1 MMNLDNLIEQLKR
14 DPHFM
19 EQVTHWHTQPVRE
32 ASYVPLPDDIAPPL
46 AGLLEAR
53 GIQQLYSHQLEAY
66 RKARKGRNIVVVTP
80 TASGKTLSYNLPV
93 VQTLL
98 EHPEM
103 RALYL
108 FPTKALSQDQQAELN
123 EVVMGGG
130 LPLKVSTYDGDT
142 PQSLRVSARDSGRI
156 VISNPDMLHAGVL
169 PNHPKWIKFLSN
181 LRFIVIDEV
190 HSYRGVFG
198 SHMTNVIRRLKR
210 IARFYGS
217 SPQFI
222 LCSATIGN
230 PRELAERIVEEEVD
244 LIDNNGAPAG
254 EKHVIMYNPPLV
266 DPVQGI
272 RRGVVL
278 ESRNIAVRLLRS
290 RIKTIVFARS
300 RLRTELIASYIKQ
313 SIANLYTENERL
325 RIESYRGGYL
335 PNERRSIEKGLRD
348 GSVHG
353 VVSTNALELGID
365 IGALDAAVLAGMPA
379 SIASIWQQAGRAGR
393 RSTVSAAFLIA
404 SASPTDQFLV
414 KHPQYF
420 FGRSPESAWINPD
433 NIYVLMDHL
442 KCAVFELP
450 FEEGEVYGTAAAGG
464 ELDELLHFLEEAGTV
479 RQTAGRWYWSGT
491 GYPAEDVSLRTTSP
505 RSVVIIDT
513 TEGKNEVIGEMDVPS
528 AKELLF
534 PRAVYLHRGRQ
545 FTCLELDLEKLKCY
559 IRESKLNYYTDSVVK
574 TDIKVLEID
583 SSSGSTTART
593 MIGDVLVRSQVA
605 KYKKLKFG
613 THENLGYGD
622 IHLPEEEIH
631 TRSVLLAAEEGSSL
645 QTALEEVPKEI
656 REHVIAHVGT
666 LIRNVAPVFLLCE
679 RSDIGIAE
687 RIRDPFTE
695 KPTIYV
701 YDNAPGGTGL
711 AEGFAERQEEILR
724 AAYDL
729 VRECSC
735 EDGCPSCIGA
745 VDEGPQAAGPG
756 ESPQLVPEYDRKA
769 VVIELLSAVTGS
781 APEPA
786 AEAAAESRTTKAAP
800 DSAAA
805 SAAAPANGG
814 ADKGPDTMADTGSNT
829 ADKTMEGPDG

>member
-1 MMNLDNLIEQLKR
+1 MKKMESLITELQKDSR
-14 DPHFM
+14 FVK
-19 EQVTHWHTQPVRE
+19 QVTRWHIQ
-32 ASYVPLPDDIAPPL
+32 PPL
-46 AGLLEAR
+46 DGSFTDLPGDLAAPLRLLLEKR
-53 GIQQLYSHQLEAY
+53 NIHQLYSHQAEAY
-66 RKARKGRNIVVVTP
+66 REAREGRNIVVVTP

-123 EVVMGGG
+123 EIVMGGV
-130 LPLKVSTYDGDT
+130 LPLKVATYDGDT
-142 PQSLRVSARDSGRI
+142 PRSVRVSARDTGRI

-181 LRFIVIDEV
+181 LRYIVIDEV
-190 HSYRGVFG
+190 HFYRGIFG
-198 SHMTNVIRRLKR
+198 SHMTNLIRRLKR

-230 PRELAERIVEEEVD
+230 PRELAERIIEEEVR
-244 LIDNNGAPAG
+244 LIDNNGAPSG
-254 EKHVIMYNPPLV
+254 EKHMIMYNPPLI

-278 ESRNIAVRLLRS
+278 ESRNIAVRFLRS

-300 RLRTELIASYIKQ
+300 RLRTELIASYIRK
-313 SIANLYTENERL
+313 SIANRYNENERL

-335 PNERRSIEKGLRD
+335 PNERRSIEKGLRE

-365 IGALDAAVLAGMPA
+365 IGALDAVVLAGIPA
-379 SIASIWQQAGRAGR
+379 SIASTWQQSGRAGR
-393 RSTVSAAFLIA
+393 RSSVSAAVLIA

-414 KHPQYF
+414 KHPDYF
-420 FGRSPESAWINPD
+420 FGRSPESAWVNPD
-433 NIYVLMDHL
+433 NLYILMDHL

-450 FEEGEVYGTAAAGG
+450 FESEESFGNASAGG
-464 ELDELLHFLEEAGTV
+464 ELDELLAYLEESGTV
-479 RQTAGRWYWSGT
+479 RKAAGRWYWSGT
-491 GYPAEDVSLRTTSP
+491 GYPAEEVSLRTSSP
-505 RSVVIIDT
+505 RSVVIIDASR
-513 TEGKNEVIGEMDVPS
+513 GRNEVIGEMDVPS

-534 PRAVYLHRGRQ
+534 PNAVYLHRGRQ
-545 FTCLELDLEKLKCY
+545 FTSLDLDLENLKCH

-583 SSSGSTTART
+583 SSVILPEMRLLL
-593 MIGDVLVRSQVA
+593 GDVLVRSQVA

-631 TRSVLLAAEEGSSL
+631 TRSSIIVFEEG
-645 QTALEEVPKEI
+645 TGIHAALEEVPQEV
-656 REHVIAHVGT
+656 REHVIAHIGT
-666 LIRNVAPVFLLCE
+666 LIKNVAPVFLLCE

-687 RIRDPFTE
+687 RLKDPFTG
-695 KPTIYV
+695 KPSVYI

-711 AEGFAERQEEILR
+711 AEGFADQKDRILK
-724 AAYDL
+724 AAFDL
-729 VRECSC
+729 VRECDC
-735 EDGCPSCIGA
+735 EHGCPSCIGP
-745 VDEGPQAAGPG
+745 VDDRIMTGDEIPDRKQIVISLLG
-756 ESPQLVPEYDRKA
+756 ELVPP
-769 VVIELLSAVTGS
+769 V
-781 APEPA
+781 P
-786 AEAAAESRTTKAAP
+786 
-800 DSAAA
+800 
-805 SAAAPANGG
+805 
-814 ADKGPDTMADTGSNT
+814 
-829 ADKTMEGPDG
+829 

>member
-1 MMNLDNLIEQLKR
+1 MKNIDAIIRELSE
-14 DPHFM
+14 DPGFNS
-19 EQVTHWHTQPVRE
+19 QVTHWHIQAERE
-32 ASYVPLPDDIAPPL
+32 GSYVPLPDDISPRL
-46 AGLLEAR
+46 KGLLEAR
-53 GIQQLYSHQLEAY
+53 GIRELYSHQLEAY
-66 RKARKGRNIVVVTP
+66 RAVRSGLSTVVVTP
-80 TASGKTLSYNLPV
+80 TASGKTLAYNLPV
-93 VQTLL
+93 VQTLI
-98 EHPEM
+98 ENPES

-123 EVVMGGG
+123 EIVMGGQ

-181 LRFIVIDEV
+181 LKFVVVDEV
-190 HSYRGVFG
+190 HTYRGVFG

-210 IARFYGS
+210 IAAFYGC

-230 PRELAERIVEEEVD
+230 PRELAERIVEEKVV
-244 LIDNNGAPAG
+244 LIDSNGAPSG
-254 EKHVIMYNPPLV
+254 QKHVIMYNPPLV

-278 ESRNIAVRLLRS
+278 EARNIAVRFLRNH
-290 RIKTIVFARS
+290 IKTIVFARS
-300 RLRTELIASYIKQ
+300 RLRTELIASYIRQ
-313 SIANLYTENERL
+313 AVANLYTEDNRL

-353 VVSTNALELGID
+353 VVSTSALELGID

-393 RSTVSAAFLIA
+393 RSTVSAAVLIA

-414 KHPQYF
+414 KHPDYF
-420 FGRSPESAWINPD
+420 FGKSPESAWINPD
-433 NIYVLMDHL
+433 NIYVMMDHV

-450 FEEGEVYGTAAAGG
+450 FDSGEIYGTAAVGG
-464 ELDELLHFLEEAGTV
+464 ELDELLNFLEEAGTV
-479 RQTAGRWYWSGT
+479 RKAEGRWYWSGT

-505 RSVVIIDT
+505 RSVVIIDSS
-513 TEGKNEVIGEMDVPS
+513 GGRNEVIGEMDVPS

-534 PRAVYLHRGRQ
+534 PNAVYLHRGRQ
-545 FTCLELDLEKLKCY
+545 FTSFELDLENLKCRV
-559 IRESKLNYYTDSVVK
+559 RESKLNYYTDSVLK
-574 TDIKVLEID
+574 TDLKVLEID
-583 SSSGSTTART
+583 SSNRLRD
-593 MIGDVLVRSQVA
+593 MRIMVGDVLVRSQVA

-631 TRSVLLAAEEGSSL
+631 TRSVLLVCEEG
-645 QTALEEVPKEI
+645 TRMYEALETIPKEV
-656 REHVIAHVGT
+656 REHIIAHVGT
-666 LIRNVAPVFLLCE
+666 LIKNVAPVFLLCE

-687 RIRDPFTE
+687 RLRDPFTGM
-695 KPTIYV
+695 PTIYI

-711 AEGFAERQEEILR
+711 AEGFADRKDLILKG
-724 AAYDL
+724 AFDL
-729 VRECSC
+729 VRECPC
-735 EDGCPSCIGA
+735 EHGCPSCIGPADESRGA
-745 VDEGPQAAGPG
+745 VDG
-756 ESPQLVPEYDRKA
+756 EVDRKA
-769 VVIELLSAVTGS
+769 AVISLLERVIRK
-781 APEPA
+781 E
-786 AEAAAESRTTKAAP
+786 E
-800 DSAAA
+800 
-805 SAAAPANGG
+805 
-814 ADKGPDTMADTGSNT
+814 
-829 ADKTMEGPDG
+829 PDG